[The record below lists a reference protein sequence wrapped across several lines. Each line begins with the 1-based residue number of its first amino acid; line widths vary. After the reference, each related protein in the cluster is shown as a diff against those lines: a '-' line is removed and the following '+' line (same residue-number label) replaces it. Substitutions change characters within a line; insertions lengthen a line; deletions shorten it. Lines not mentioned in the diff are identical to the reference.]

1 MLRIVIC
8 FASFGRFSAERAS
21 ICGIV
26 LVQRS
31 SEKPQW
37 GRGREGTGG
46 WATAAS
52 KNNAVQQRLL
62 QTGYCACSNWN
73 LREGVLVVSIWWD
86 PWLSIRA
93 LLLPHGISKMQ
104 PAARQPWPRRT
115 WICIHRHTHITS
127 RQNHYCRQEEP
138 GFPPCFLRPTTC
150 EEESTLSLLMTPD
163 RLSQQ
168 VVWWGSR

>member
-21 ICGIV
+21 FCGIV

-37 GRGREGTGG
+37 GRGA

-52 KNNAVQQRLL
+52 QNNAVQQRLL
-62 QTGYCACSNWN
+62 QSGYCACSNWN
-73 LREGVLVVSIWWD
+73 LRGGVFVVSIWWY

-93 LLLPHGISKMQ
+93 LLLPHGISRMQ

-115 WICIHRHTHITS
+115 WICIHHHTHITS
-127 RQNHYCRQEEP
+127 RQNYYCREEEEP
-138 GFPPCFLRPTTC
+138 GFPSCFLRPTTC